1 MDLKKELSS
10 VAEAVKKIMDEELKG
25 QQHKIDVNKNNKVD
39 SQDLAMLRS
48 GKKVAKEEVEQIDEL
63 KTSTLQNYQIKA
75 SDSYKKAAV
84 RAKNA
89 PLIADPDS
97 PEEKQQAAKEVQK
110 QKQVMA
116 KRKAGYVKAGA
127 AIKARGEKSAMAEEV
142 EQIEESAA
150 DKAKEILAKKREERM
165 EKMDFSKEKSKA
177 SNVRK
182 VEGKYGKEEMK
193 DDDDDTMK
201 SSKKGTFKRRYN
213 TKVYKE
219 EFTALIECYK
229 TEGIKGLFENL
240 EVIEEEPDNEQFTK
254 ELEDQK
260 ATAAGKKAPAKV
272 ADAGEKAVVVQK
284 EEVEQVEERTLTE
297 PEMKKREEVV
307 KSMKKNIQGFKQRYG
322 GRAKEVMYATATKVA
337 KEAK

>member
-1 MDLKKELSS
+1 MLNDKKLKN
-10 VAEAVKKIMDEELKG
+10 VADAVKQVTKDSMKEELKG
-25 QQHKIDVNKNNKVD
+25 QQHKLDVNKNNKVD

-48 GKKVAKEEVEQIDEL
+48 GKKVAKEEVE
-63 KTSTLQNYQIKA
+63 K
-75 SDSYKKAAV
+75 
-84 RAKNA
+84 
-89 PLIADPDS
+89 
-97 PEEKQQAAKEVQK
+97 
-110 QKQVMA
+110 
-116 KRKAGYVKAGA
+116 
-127 AIKARGEKSAMAEEV
+127 
-142 EQIEESAA
+142 IEESAA

-201 SSKKGTFKRRYN
+201 STKKGTFKRRYN

-240 EVIEEEPDNEQFTK
+240 EVIQEEPDNEQFTK